1 MLQLAA
7 ILADVKIFSIGAA
20 LLLNTARH
28 EMNATLPGTNREY
41 TGIFSQINPGS

>member
-1 MLQLAA
+1 MLQLVA
-7 ILADVKIFSIGAA
+7 ILADAKIFSIGAA

-28 EMNATLPGTNREY
+28 EMNATLLGTNREY